1 MPPAKLSTAAT
12 LLSCLL
18 AAGCSSGTPAAV
30 TSAPPVTATPAAPSH
45 PVIVSGIHLLRD
57 GVAWI
62 PHGVVM
68 IAFVAPP
75 GSARNAYLAA
85 ANAYTPAEFTAI
97 KAWGADSVRLQVSQP
112 GLDPQNAL
120 FTRSFVTSV
129 QAAVTAARAAGLN
142 VIVSVQDESQSGE
155 TSPTT
160 LPNAA
165 TNRVWAEL
173 APLFNADTGIL
184 YEMMNEPQPT
194 ANSANWALWSTA
206 MNMVIATIRGT
217 GSKNVVLADGLQYAG
232 TFAGAPLLSDTL
244 GQVAYASHP
253 YFYVASDEST
263 ATFATR
269 FGNFAQTAPVVVT
282 EWSTPY
288 SDFCDITTP
297 AAALGLEQYLQANGV
312 GLMAFAYD
320 LPTGLGSITTDFNG
334 TPTTFANGIACG
346 TPGFGIGKITQ
357 TWYKTGA
364 PATVLQ

>member
-1 MPPAKLSTAAT
+1 MKLAIALSLFPCV
-12 LLSCLL
+12 LL
-18 AAGCSSGTPAAV
+18 AGCSSSSSGGGISTPILPTPTPTTV
-30 TSAPPVTATPAAPSH
+30 T
-45 PVIVSGIHLLRD
+45 VSGIHLLRN
-57 GVAWI
+57 GATWI

-75 GSARNAYLAA
+75 AAAKGVYLAA

-97 KAWGADSVRLQVSQP
+97 RTWGADTVRMQVSQP

-120 FTRSFVTSV
+120 FTQSFVNSV

-155 TSPTT
+155 TSPAT

-165 TNRVWAEL
+165 TQRVWAEL
-173 APLFNADTGIL
+173 APLFNTDTGIL

-194 ANSANWALWSTA
+194 ANTANWTAWATA
-206 MNMVIATIRGT
+206 MNAVITTIRGT

-232 TFAGAPLLSDTL
+232 TFSGAPMLTDPL

-253 YFYVASDEST
+253 YFYTSADETTSS
-263 ATFATR
+263 FATR
-269 FGNFAQTAPVVVT
+269 FGNFALTAPVVVT

-297 AAALGLEQYLQANGV
+297 AASLTFEQYLQTNGI
-312 GLMAFAYD
+312 GLMGFAYD
-320 LPTGLGSITTDFNG
+320 LPTGMGSITTDFNG
-334 TPTTFANGIACG
+334 TPTTFANNIACG
-346 TPGFGIGKITQ
+346 TAGFGPGKITQ
-357 TWYKTGA
+357 VWYKTGT
-364 PATVLQ
+364 PATTLQ

>member
-1 MPPAKLSTAAT
+1 MKFVTSSLICSCV
-12 LLSCLL
+12 LL
-18 AAGCSSGTPAAV
+18 AGCSSSSSGGSGGSTTTPV
-30 TSAPPVTATPAAPSH
+30 SPTVSNPVT
-45 PVIVSGIHLLRD
+45 VSGIHLLRN
-57 GVAWI
+57 GATWT

-75 GSARNAYLAA
+75 GTAKGVYLSA

-97 KAWGADSVRLQVSQP
+97 QAWGADTVRMQVSQP

-120 FTRSFVTSV
+120 FTQSFVNSV

-142 VIVSVQDESQSGE
+142 VIISDQDESQSGE

-165 TNRVWAEL
+165 TQRVWAEL
-173 APLFNADTGIL
+173 APLFNGDTGIM

-194 ANSANWALWSTA
+194 ANTTNWGLWQTA
-206 MNMVIATIRGT
+206 MNAVITTIRNT
-217 GSKNVVLADGLQYAG
+217 GSKNVLLADGLQYAG
-232 TFAGAPLLSDTL
+232 TFSGAPLLTDPL

-253 YFYVASDEST
+253 YFYQASDETTSS
-263 ATFATR
+263 FMTR

-288 SDFCDITTP
+288 SDFCDSTTP
-297 AAALGLEQYLQANGV
+297 AASLTFEQYLQSTGI

-320 LPTGLGSITTDFNG
+320 LPTGLGSITTNFSG
-334 TPTTFANGIACG
+334 SPTTFANSIACG
-346 TPGFGIGKITQ
+346 TPGFGPGKITQ
-357 TWYKTGA
+357 VWYDTGI
-364 PATVLQ
+364 PSTILQ